1 MTLLLAKALKALR
14 KGVDALIKWNDRNDS
29 WSRLFADCDE
39 VKNIKF
45 QYVLKLV
52 PDKPLFKVN
61 LNSGQ
66 SRVDILKIARTYN
79 IEMHL
84 WCATC
89 GLAPAVIA

>member
-1 MTLLLAKALKALR
+1 MPLLLAKALKALR

-29 WSRLFADCDE
+29 WFRLFADCDE

-45 QYVLKLV
+45 QYVLKLL

-66 SRVDILKIARTYN
+66 IYSKLPERTILRCIY
-79 IEMHL
+79 
-84 WCATC
+84 
-89 GLAPAVIA
+89 GAPHAVSLLL